1 MRGLIQLGLFALLLH
16 TTGAQAQPD
25 LSAILRKVSEK
36 YKASSRYEFE
46 IDATGHE
53 GANGARSTFHTHI
66 AFRAPDGYRI
76 DGAIPGLRVQ
86 DTDLSDA
93 IMIHDG
99 STLWFYLPKSN
110 QYASIPAAALSAN
123 GAGDSGD
130 MRPEAV
136 DHFLMW
142 RYRSAGDFV
151 KSAKFLREESI
162 EIAGTKVACFV
173 VTVSPTNLGLEY
185 TWWVDKQTY
194 RIVRED
200 DAGNSAV
207 FTSIRLNEPI
217 RDELFK
223 FEPPPGARK
232 METQ

>member
-1 MRGLIQLGLFALLLH
+1 MRGEIRLGLFALLLQ
-16 TTGAQAQPD
+16 TAWAQTPPD
-25 LSAILRKVSEK
+25 VSEILK
-36 YKASSRYEFE
+36 KVGETYKASSRYEFE
-46 IDATGHE
+46 IDATGRE
-53 GANGARSTFHTHI
+53 GANGARTTFHTHI
-66 AFRAPDGYRI
+66 AFSAPNKYRME
-76 DGAIPGLRVQ
+76 GALPGLSVQ
-86 DTDLSDA
+86 DTDLSDG

-110 QYASIPAAALSAN
+110 QYASIPAARITADAP
-123 GAGDSGD
+123 GDLGD
-130 MRPEAV
+130 MMPEAV

-151 KSAKFLREESI
+151 KGAKFLREESI
-162 EIAGTKVACFV
+162 EIVGAKVACFV
-173 VTVSPTNLGLEY
+173 LTVAPDSKLEY

-223 FEPPPGARK
+223 FTPPRGAQK
-232 METQ
+232 MEAQ

>member
-1 MRGLIQLGLFALLLH
+1 
-16 TTGAQAQPD
+16 
-25 LSAILRKVSEK
+25 
-36 YKASSRYEFE
+36 
-46 IDATGHE
+46 
-53 GANGARSTFHTHI
+53 
-66 AFRAPDGYRI
+66 
-76 DGAIPGLRVQ
+76 
-86 DTDLSDA
+86 
-93 IMIHDG
+93 MIHDG

-110 QYASIPAAALSAN
+110 QYASIPAPALSAN

-151 KSAKFLREESI
+151 KGAKLLREESI
-162 EIAGTKVACFV
+162 EIGPAKVACYV
-173 VTVSPTNLGLEY
+173 VTVSPPDLGFVY
-185 TWWVDKQTY
+185 TWWVDKQNY

-200 DAGNSAV
+200 DPGNSAV
-207 FTSIRLNEPI
+207 FTSIRINEPI

-223 FEPPPGARK
+223 FEPPRGARK